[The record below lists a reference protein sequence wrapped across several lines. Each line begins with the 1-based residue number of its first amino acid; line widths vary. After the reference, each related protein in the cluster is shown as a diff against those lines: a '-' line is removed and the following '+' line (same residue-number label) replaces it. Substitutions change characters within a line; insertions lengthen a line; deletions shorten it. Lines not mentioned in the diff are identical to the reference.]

1 VGWRGRDGAGN
12 VGVEWWHVVVMTFFF
27 FFFFFFFL
35 DTKVV
40 ESPALRVSYDASR
53 ENDGMW

>member
-12 VGVEWWHVVVMTFFF
+12 VGVEWWHVVVMT
-27 FFFFFFFL
+27 FFFFL

>member
-1 VGWRGRDGAGN
+1 MVACCCDD
-12 VGVEWWHVVVMTFFF
+12 V
-27 FFFFFFFL
+27 FFL

-53 ENDGMW
+53 ENDEMW